1 MNTIETSQAA
11 AETEAETIGKVFLP
25 ILVVFL
31 FAGYHLLLD
40 GTPISLEIIILFAA
54 SILSVITIRAYRS
67 LSRQPQMASWRRAA
81 IAYSGLLPYA
91 FAVYLIVALG
101 VLPIFHLWSAGFSI
115 WTLLGGCFW
124 LLIGWRILFGFWLI
138 TERVNKEVHA
148 L

>member
-1 MNTIETSQAA
+1 M
-11 AETEAETIGKVFLP
+11 
-25 ILVVFL
+25 
-31 FAGYHLLLD
+31 
-40 GTPISLEIIILFAA
+40 EIIILFAA

-138 TERVNKEVHA
+138 TEQANKEVQA

>member
-31 FAGYHLLLD
+31 FAGYHLILD
-40 GTPISLEIIILFAA
+40 GTPISLKIIILFGA
-54 SILSVITIRAYRS
+54 SILSVVTIRAYRS

-81 IAYSGLLPYA
+81 ITFAGLLPYA
-91 FAVYLIVALG
+91 FALYVIVVLG
-101 VLPIFHLWSAGFSI
+101 VLPIFQLWSAGFSI

-124 LLIGWRILFGFWLI
+124 LLIGWRILFTFWLI

-148 L
+148 F